1 MTDLPDNVTLEW
13 LAHHLI
19 DFREETRR
27 ELRGLR
33 EDVDRLTV
41 IARSLRD
48 EADVTGA
55 ILIRVERPLERL
67 ERERQD

>member
-27 ELRGLR
+27 GLR

-48 EADVTGA
+48 EVDVTGA